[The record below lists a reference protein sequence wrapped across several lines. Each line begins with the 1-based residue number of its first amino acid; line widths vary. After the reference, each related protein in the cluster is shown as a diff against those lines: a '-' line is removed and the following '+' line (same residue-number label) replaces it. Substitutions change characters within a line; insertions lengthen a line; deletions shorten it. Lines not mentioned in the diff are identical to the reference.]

1 MTRYEAQA
9 EIARSADEV
18 WTYAADILRHTEW
31 MSVADAHLLA
41 GDGTQIGARGRERLL
56 LGPFKLDVEFEVA
69 EAEFGRRLL
78 WRSRDPR
85 FDMEVGLEL
94 EPSGPS
100 SVRARYH
107 GAAQMHGR
115 WRLLS
120 PLVAMEGSGSV
131 KRELTRLKARVEQSP
146 AAAAAAS

>member
-41 GDGTQIGARGRERLL
+41 GDGTQVGARGRERLL

-69 EAEFGRRLL
+69 EAEPGRRLL
-78 WRSRDPR
+78 WRSIDPR
-85 FDMEVGLEL
+85 FDMEIALDL
-94 EPSGPS
+94 EP
-100 SVRARYH
+100 R
-107 GAAQMHGR
+107 GR
-115 WRLLS
+115 RRCERGTTALRRCTGDWRLLS
-120 PLVAMEGSGSV
+120 PLVAHGRLRRRETGAGAAQGARGVEHLSG
-131 KRELTRLKARVEQSP
+131 R
-146 AAAAAAS
+146 

>member
-1 MTRYEAQA
+1 VTTYEAQLD
-9 EIARSADEV
+9 INRSADEV

-31 MSVADAHLLA
+31 MSAADAHVLA
-41 GDGTQIGARGRERLL
+41 GDGTQVGARGRERLL
-56 LGPFKLDVEFEVA
+56 LGPFKWDVEFEVV
-69 EAEFGRRLL
+69 EAEPGRSLL
-78 WRSRDPR
+78 WRSRDAR

-94 EPSGPS
+94 QPSGPT

-120 PLVAMEGSGSV
+120 PLVAMEGPAGV
-131 KRELTRLKARVEQSP
+131 RRELTRLKERVEQAP
-146 AAAAAAS
+146 AAVAAAP